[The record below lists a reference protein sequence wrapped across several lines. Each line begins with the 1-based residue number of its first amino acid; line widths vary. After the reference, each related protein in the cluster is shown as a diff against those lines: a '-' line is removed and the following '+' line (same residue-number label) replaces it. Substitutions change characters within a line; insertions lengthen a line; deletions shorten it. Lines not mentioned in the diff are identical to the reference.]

1 MKNKILVAL
10 IVTIGLLLICY
21 VLMNNSENEDNSST
35 NATENTIEYGVI
47 STEFNQ
53 NKFIYG
59 EEIDLLQ
66 ELKECDSTAVNDRD
80 PLKPACSPR
89 FFRFFP
95 LDNKT
100 TLKNSFILL
109 IKATVRGSE
118 TRKIKIFQR
127 EKGVLVLVNGFNGN
141 LVERIKSTSKFD
153 DLIIRFG
160 NRIDQ
165 TLHYY
170 NCLFSWNG
178 SQYQFKSC
186 LRIDDRK
193 VKGEFKDSMNVEI
206 KTMLEKENYF
216 F

>member
-186 LRIDDRK
+186 ERIDDRK

>member
-1 MKNKILVAL
+1 MKNKIIVIVAL
-10 IVTIGLLLICY
+10 IIGLLVVFYFL
-21 VLMNNSENEDNSST
+21 LNNSENDEDGST

-53 NKFIYG
+53 NKFVFG
-59 EEIDLLQ
+59 EEIALLQ

-95 LDNKT
+95 LDNKS

-141 LVERIKSTSKFD
+141 IIERIKSTSKYD

-178 SQYQFKSC
+178 SQYKFKSC
-186 LRIDDRK
+186 EQIDDRR
-193 VKGEFKDSMNVEI
+193 VKKEFQDSMNLEI
-206 KTMLEKENYF
+206 KTMLEKKHYLF
-216 F
+216 

>member
-186 LRIDDRK
+186 ERIDDRR

>member
-35 NATENTIEYGVI
+35 NATEITIEYGVI

-118 TRKIKIFQR
+118 TRKIKIFSVKK
-127 EKGVLVLVNGFNGN
+127 E
-141 LVERIKSTSKFD
+141 
-153 DLIIRFG
+153 
-160 NRIDQ
+160 
-165 TLHYY
+165 
-170 NCLFSWNG
+170 FS
-178 SQYQFKSC
+178 F
-186 LRIDDRK
+186 
-193 VKGEFKDSMNVEI
+193 
-206 KTMLEKENYF
+206 
-216 F
+216 